1 MNPRVKSVKPFCDY
15 QLLLE
20 FTNDEVGIYD
30 CKYLLDFGVFKEL
43 QDINYFKQVSIVGDT
58 VAWINDQD
66 IHRCLFKRFPYS
78 VIYGIDVENIVIIA
92 IAHQHRKPDYW
103 QNRLN

>member
-1 MNPRVKSVKPFCDY
+1 MNIRFLNAAQVELDDAFDWYENQKQS
-15 QLLLE
+15 LGLE
-20 FTNDEVGIYD
+20 FLDEFDSAVQRIVNYP
-30 CKYLLDFGVFKEL
+30 EL
-43 QDINYFKQVSIVGDT
+43 HLQIDEN
-58 VAWINDQD
+58 

>member
-1 MNPRVKSVKPFCDY
+1 MELDDAFDWYENQKQS
-15 QLLLE
+15 LGLE
-20 FTNDEVGIYD
+20 FLDEFDSAVQRIVNYP
-30 CKYLLDFGVFKEL
+30 EL
-43 QDINYFKQVSIVGDT
+43 HLQIDE
-58 VAWINDQD
+58 D

-92 IAHQHRKPDYW
+92 IAHQHRKPNYW